1 VEASDLEVPNKA
13 QLPAHLVRSWPIVD
27 PMPRDETSKTLVA
40 ENEKASQDS
49 IETVTSPA
57 NSDPE
62 EPVTYAELKFTRSES
77 PWTDESASSEVH
89 PSDHSSDTSSS
100 YRPTN
105 YELANRPIR
114 DHGPDAF
121 NIKNLE
127 KLVRE
132 DSPNSELCY
141 VSNIVKITSKA
152 PDARESTFDSARVKA
167 ADGSSFW
174 LLIPPSPYRPYG
186 LLRKGVLR
194 QCSRSSRERL
204 RLRLPISSREKV
216 STPPQKW
223 GELKANDI
231 RDKVFSHPSPHPEE
245 GDMRATGHLWIQQLI
260 GQYSL
265 QLIQILQATDHQSS
279 ASTRV

>member
-1 VEASDLEVPNKA
+1 MEYEDETPVPTPSSCPQASSDPVKQAVEAEVEASDLEVPNKA

-77 PWTDESASSEVH
+77 PWTEGSVGSEVH
-89 PSDHSSDTSSS
+89 PSYDPSNTSTSPSYSAASS
-100 YRPTN
+100 
-105 YELANRPIR
+105 ELASRPKR
-114 DHGPDAF
+114 EFGPDAF
-121 NIKNLE
+121 DIKRLE

-132 DSPNSELCY
+132 DMPDSELVY
-141 VSNIVKITSKA
+141 VLDTVTITSAA
-152 PDARESTFDSARVKA
+152 PYTREYTFDSARVKA

-204 RLRLPISSREKV
+204 RLRLPIS
-216 STPPQKW
+216 PQ
-223 GELKANDI
+223 G
-231 RDKVFSHPSPHPEE
+231 
-245 GDMRATGHLWIQQLI
+245 
-260 GQYSL
+260 
-265 QLIQILQATDHQSS
+265 
-279 ASTRV
+279 